1 MAMKDA
7 KTVLFASLTAA
18 AILPLLGIQ
27 STFADHASDT
37 STWQTDMTFDIN
49 PSLNNISH
57 QSFTPAASFED
68 AADVW
73 NNVSGS
79 WWDFTRD
86 DSDGDIDIKSKSF
99 SWISSDLALAT
110 YIASEG
116 TMAYAKIEFNSN
128 KDFRD
133 VNVSQGWWSYDFE
146 SVAIHEIGHV
156 AGIHEHTATSSSPM
170 AEYLGVNVVERT
182 LNDHD
187 KATMRGMY

>member
-1 MAMKDA
+1 
-7 KTVLFASLTAA
+7 
-18 AILPLLGIQ
+18 
-27 STFADHASDT
+27 
-37 STWQTDMTFDIN
+37 
-49 PSLNNISH
+49 
-57 QSFTPAASFED
+57 
-68 AADVW
+68 
-73 NNVSGS
+73 
-79 WWDFTRD
+79 
-86 DSDGDIDIKSKSF
+86 
-99 SWISSDLALAT
+99 
-110 YIASEG
+110 
-116 TMAYAKIEFNSN
+116 MAYAKIEFNSN